1 LVARRDEA
9 DVGLPDLPNRRY
21 RGNGQLKRECAGPVR
36 SDLKEGL
43 MKRFRRRHGGEEVER
58 TAVTRDIPG
67 VVAAWTGGATAR
79 EQEVADD
86 PGEPPQAPEE
96 EVADDPGEPPEA
108 PEEEVASR
116 DSEPA
121 AAEATA
127 RNRVS
132 LSSATFEDL
141 RALGLSVTQATRL
154 LRRREKQGGFESVDD
169 LDELPG
175 FPSSLRA
182 ELKSRVEV

>member
-1 LVARRDEA
+1 
-9 DVGLPDLPNRRY
+9 
-21 RGNGQLKRECAGPVR
+21 
-36 SDLKEGL
+36 
-43 MKRFRRRHGGEEVER
+43 M
-58 TAVTRDIPG
+58 RDIPG
-67 VVAAWTGGATAR
+67 VVAAWTGGSTAR
-79 EQEVADD
+79 EQEVADG
-86 PGEPPQAPEE
+86 PSEPPEAPEE
-96 EVADDPGEPPEA
+96 EVAEDPGEPPEA

-121 AAEATA
+121 EAPEASA

-154 LRRREKQGGFESVDD
+154 LSRREKQGGFESVDD

-182 ELKSRVEV
+182 ELKSQVEV